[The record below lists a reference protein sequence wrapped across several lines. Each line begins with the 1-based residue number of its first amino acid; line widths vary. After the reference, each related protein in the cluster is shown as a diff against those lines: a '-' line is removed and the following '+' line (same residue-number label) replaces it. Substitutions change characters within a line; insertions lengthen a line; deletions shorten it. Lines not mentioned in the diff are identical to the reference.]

1 MATTAPPSPAP
12 PIRPA
17 APSSPAVPI
26 LAVGGRLVL
35 AVFGVWLIVWSFIG
49 LRFDFTHFGTGI
61 QRGAEYVGS
70 MFPKS
75 RVDWTTDWASV
86 RGLSEPLAE
95 TIQMAVVGTTIGAIL
110 AFPVSFLA
118 ARTGYV
124 PRAVSGLVKTL
135 LNIARAVPTIIYAL
149 IVVSA
154 IGLGPS
160 AGAIAIAFVTFIS
173 LSKLYA
179 EALESVAVGPIEAV
193 RASGGNAAQV
203 FVFGMLPQVF
213 PLYLSTML
221 YSLEY
226 NVKDSFVVGIVGAG
240 GLGFALLNDIRLYK
254 LLDAGVVIL
263 LLIILINLLD
273 YLSYRVR
280 LAFS

>member
-1 MATTAPPSPAP
+1 MATTAPPSSVP
-12 PIRPA
+12 PTQPVV
-17 APSSPAVPI
+17 PPSPAVPI
-26 LAVGGRLVL
+26 LVMIGRLAL
-35 AVFGVWLIVWSFIG
+35 SVFIIWLIAWSFIG

-70 MFPKS
+70 MFPKTH
-75 RVDWTTDWASV
+75 VDWTADWASV
-86 RGLSEPLAE
+86 RGLGEPLAE
-95 TIQMAVVGTTIGAIL
+95 TIQMAVVGTTVGALL

-118 ARTGYV
+118 ARTGYM
-124 PRAVSGLVKTL
+124 PRVVSGLVKTL

-173 LSKLYA
+173 LAKLYA

-254 LLDAGVVIL
+254 LLDAGVVIF
-263 LLIILINLLD
+263 LLIILINLVD

-280 LAFS
+280 LVFS